1 MLEDCYWVLT
11 LMKWKVNIMNF
22 RITGLG
28 IWGCFKMPSQTDV
41 ALLLVGW
48 ISGWGEVQIADNMKM
63 ILQQK
68 EETPWV
74 TDWGLV
80 VPVLSGF
87 QILNSHSNP

>member
-1 MLEDCYWVLT
+1 MRLMRMRRMMMLEDCYWVLT

-48 ISGWGEVQIADNMKM
+48 ISGWGEV
-63 ILQQK
+63 
-68 EETPWV
+68 
-74 TDWGLV
+74 
-80 VPVLSGF
+80 
-87 QILNSHSNP
+87 

>member
-28 IWGCFKMPSQTDV
+28 IWGCFKNAVPDGCST
-41 ALLLVGW
+41 A
-48 ISGWGEVQIADNMKM
+48 ISRMGRGGANNMKI